1 MNNSN
6 SEETPLK
13 TSVTLLGAGVL
24 NSVFK
29 SKMFWQQQWLRL
41 SPPRHT

>member
-6 SEETPLK
+6 PEETPLK

-24 NSVFK
+24 NS
-29 SKMFWQQQWLRL
+29 WQQQWLRL